1 MSRAD
6 GQATLATMFRHR
18 GAHVLGLGAFSV
30 GAFLVAVAIER
41 FTGVLAS
48 PSEIGLAALFVPL
61 TSIVGSPTV
70 FGTALIGLSFWP
82 VVVWLGLRWVRQGP
96 RLWLAVALGFWLM
109 LGFAQPVTRLGLIM
123 SA

>member
-1 MSRAD
+1 MSGA
-6 GQATLATMFRHR
+6 GEQATLATMFRHR
-18 GAHVLGLGAFSV
+18 GAHVLGLGAFLV

-61 TSIVGSPTV
+61 TSIVGSRTV
-70 FGTALIGLSFWP
+70 LGTAVIGVSFWP
-82 VVVWLGLRWVRQGP
+82 VVAWLGLRWVRHGP
-96 RLWLAVALGFWLM
+96 RLWEAAALGLWLM
-109 LGFAQPVTRLGLIM
+109 LGSAQPVTRLGLIM